1 MKKKLQALLMLTFLD
16 SKHQDQLNSGFLDS
30 IIQIILMVLYL
41 VRTNGRVKFKPRI
54 RGISQ
59 NTFKMLMLFVFW
71 FWIVLDW
78 TKIDTFM
85 LVPLNCIELESFQT
99 QVHPLK
105 PNFEPDQKTGC
116 NPTLMLNKKAK
127 YNILSW
133 RFATAY
139 FFIPYELTKVHKF
152 ACVGVGFV
160 SLLCAVKNKV
170 P

>member
-16 SKHQDQLNSGFLDS
+16 SKHHDQLNSGFLDS

-59 NTFKMLMLFVFW
+59 NTFKTLIFVFW

-133 RFATAY
+133 RFATVY
-139 FFIPYELTKVHKF
+139 FFLSHTNLRRYTNLR
-152 ACVGVGFV
+152 A
-160 SLLCAVKNKV
+160 
-170 P
+170 

>member
-59 NTFKMLMLFVFW
+59 NTFKTLVFVFW

-85 LVPLNCIELESFQT
+85 LVTFKLQSFQT
-99 QVHPLK
+99 QIHPLK

-133 RFATAY
+133 RFATVY
-139 FFIPYELTKVHKF
+139 FFYPIRTYEGTQI
-152 ACVGVGFV
+152 CVRRGR
-160 SLLCAVKNKV
+160 LCFIAMCCKK
-170 P
+170 

>member
-1 MKKKLQALLMLTFLD
+1 M
-16 SKHQDQLNSGFLDS
+16 
-30 IIQIILMVLYL
+30 
-41 VRTNGRVKFKPRI
+41 
-54 RGISQ
+54 
-59 NTFKMLMLFVFW
+59 
-71 FWIVLDW
+71 
-78 TKIDTFM
+78 
-85 LVPLNCIELESFQT
+85 ELEFIQT
-99 QVHPLK
+99 QVHPLKPK

-127 YNILSW
+127 YYNILSW

>member
-1 MKKKLQALLMLTFLD
+1 MEEKLQALLMLTFLD

-59 NTFKMLMLFVFW
+59 NTFKTLVFVFW

-85 LVPLNCIELESFQT
+85 LVTFKLQSFQT
-99 QVHPLK
+99 QIHPLK

-127 YNILSW
+127 YNILTILA
-133 RFATAY
+133 F
-139 FFIPYELTKVHKF
+139 
-152 ACVGVGFV
+152 CN
-160 SLLCAVKNKV
+160 SLLFLSHTNLRRYTNLRA
-170 P
+170 

>member
-16 SKHQDQLNSGFLDS
+16 SKHHDQLNSGFLDS

-59 NTFKMLMLFVFW
+59 NTFKTLVFVFW

-78 TKIDTFM
+78 TQIDTFM
-85 LVPLNCIELESFQT
+85 LVTFKLHQTWNIELESFQT
-99 QVHPLK
+99 QIHPLK

-133 RFATAY
+133 RFATVY
-139 FFIPYELTKVHKF
+139 FFIPYEGTQI
-152 ACVGVGFV
+152 CVRRGR
-160 SLLCAVKNKV
+160 LCFIAMCCKK
-170 P
+170 

>member
-59 NTFKMLMLFVFW
+59 NTFKTLIFVFW

-99 QVHPLK
+99 QVHPHKK

-127 YNILSW
+127 YSNSFNSAQKYPKIKIICTMQNSHYA
-133 RFATAY
+133 RFHTS
-139 FFIPYELTKVHKF
+139 I
-152 ACVGVGFV
+152 
-160 SLLCAVKNKV
+160 
-170 P
+170 

>member
-78 TKIDTFM
+78 TQINTFM

-139 FFIPYELTKVHKF
+139 FFYPIRTYEGTQI
-152 ACVGVGFV
+152 CVRRGR
-160 SLLCAVKNKV
+160 LCFIAMCCKK
-170 P
+170 

>member
-1 MKKKLQALLMLTFLD
+1 MEFET
-16 SKHQDQLNSGFLDS
+16 
-30 IIQIILMVLYL
+30 
-41 VRTNGRVKFKPRI
+41 
-54 RGISQ
+54 
-59 NTFKMLMLFVFW
+59 
-71 FWIVLDW
+71 
-78 TKIDTFM
+78 
-85 LVPLNCIELESFQT
+85 FQT
-99 QVHPLK
+99 QVHPLKPK

-116 NPTLMLNKKAK
+116 NSTLMLNKKAK

>member
-59 NTFKMLMLFVFW
+59 NTFKTLVFVFW

-85 LVPLNCIELESFQT
+85 LVTFKLQSFQT
-99 QVHPLK
+99 QIHPLK

-127 YNILSW
+127 YNILTILA
-133 RFATAY
+133 F
-139 FFIPYELTKVHKF
+139 
-152 ACVGVGFV
+152 CN
-160 SLLCAVKNKV
+160 SLVLFLSHTNLRRYTNLRA
-170 P
+170 